1 MDLRPET
8 IATLEQAAEES
19 DGLDLMG
26 SRLQSLV
33 TEENREQL
41 EPFVVALGY
50 LFVEQG
56 DEELR
61 GRSEGAFGA
70 AMEFDNRRFPPRLE
84 DLSEEIPA
92 AWEAALAS
100 VEHPALVARLQDL
113 LWVARRGERPDLH
126 ARAAADAYVVIAGRE
141 EWPAMDRADA
151 LSRAIELSRSVGD
164 QERSEIARDAI
175 VAMAEAELGRDP
187 GDEES
192 GPGVILTLLRV
203 LRVSKMLDPE
213 DLDGLLLRTGLHFSG
228 DQHVADGVADLR
240 EAHLGPEARRE
251 MRREQVT
258 AWRQVAAGAQGIL
271 RVAHLEHAL
280 EIARIHGLKAEQEE
294 LLRELQEISE
304 DDLELK
310 EFSTEISIPT
320 EELDALIEA
329 FIDEDGGWRGS
340 LTRFGNAGPPGGSE
354 TEVNDRVDELMSKAP
369 IQFLVR
375 KVVYGPDAAAIFEAV
390 DEESHRLLAVAEQ
403 RTLATRF
410 WAFSAVRVLE
420 RIKDEQGTPPA
431 GELAEFFTTDL
442 IPDDLAA
449 PMARSIELYWRGEF
463 DEAGHMLA
471 PRLERA
477 VRELAR
483 RVGLPII
490 RPPRG
495 LRAGGVRTMGDL
507 LESLKG
513 SFADDSWRSYLRS
526 LLADPLGMNLRNIV
540 AHDLQLTS
548 GQGDVALMI
557 HAACFLRLL
566 GASVEGR
573 EEA

>member
-1 MDLRPET
+1 MELSGVT
-8 IATLEQAAEES
+8 IATLEQVAEKS

-26 SRLQSLV
+26 SRLQQLV
-33 TEENREQL
+33 TEENRDEL
-41 EPFVVALGY
+41 DPFVVALSY

-56 DEELR
+56 EEELR

-84 DLSEEIPA
+84 DLGEDVPV

-100 VEHPALVARLQDL
+100 VKQPALVARLQDL

-126 ARAAADAYVVIAGRE
+126 ARAAVDAYLMFAGRE
-141 EWPAMDRADA
+141 EWPAIDRADA

-164 QERSEIARDAI
+164 QKRGAISRDAI
-175 VAMAEAELGRDP
+175 VAMAEAELRRDP
-187 GDEES
+187 GAEER
-192 GPGVILTLLRV
+192 GPGVIFTLLRA
-203 LRVSKMLDPE
+203 LRVSKLIDPE

-228 DQHVADGVADLR
+228 DQHVADSVADLR
-240 EAHLGPEARRE
+240 EAHLDLKARRE
-251 MRREQVT
+251 MRRERVA
-258 AWRQVAAGAQGIL
+258 AWRQAAADAQGL
-271 RVAHLEHAL
+271 VRVAHLEHAL
-280 EIARIHGLKAEQEE
+280 EIARTHGLKEDQDD

-304 DDLELK
+304 DELELK
-310 EFSTEISIPT
+310 EFSTEISVPT
-320 EELDALIEA
+320 EELEAFIEA

-354 TEVNDRVDELMSKAP
+354 IEVNARVDELMSEAP

-390 DEESHRLLAVAEQ
+390 DQESHRLLAVAEQ
-403 RTLATRF
+403 RAFATRF
-410 WAFSAVRVLE
+410 WALSAVRVLE
-420 RIKDEQGTPPA
+420 RIKEKQGTPPA

-442 IPDDLAA
+442 IPSDLAA

-495 LRAGGVRTMGDL
+495 LRAGGVRMMGDL

-513 SFADDSWRSYLRS
+513 TFADDSWRSYLRS

-540 AHDLQLTS
+540 AHDLQPTS

-566 GASVEGR
+566 GASVEGPA
-573 EEA
+573 EA